1 MRAILALLLL
11 ITSAQADEFVY
22 GFKFASGA
30 AAKTAAAALGH
41 YNATVDPQTGL
52 PAGWAQDHV
61 IAGLQCW
68 QPSKDVAG
76 TDSLGNPTV
85 THTYLVGYFVLVM
98 IGSAAPIAVLNNHAA
113 LQFTLNRTRFENNQ
127 TFVVKNNIGGIISDV
142 ACSPLPAAAKQFP
155 VGGFN

>member
-1 MRAILALLLL
+1 MMMY
-11 ITSAQADEFVY
+11 DY
-22 GFKFASGA
+22 GFHFASAA
-30 AAKTAAAALGH
+30 AAKADATMLAGQFHTA
-41 YNATVDPQTGL
+41 TGDS
-52 PAGWAQDHV
+52 PESWAQDHV

-76 TDSLGNPTV
+76 TDSDGNPTT

-113 LQFTLNRTRFENNQ
+113 LQFTLNRTRFEASQ
-127 TFVVKNNIGGIISDV
+127 TFVTKNNIGAIISDV